1 MTSPREKFLALVEHR
16 ETGRDHGVFRSPT
29 RDDRNMSGTWR
40 ETDDGRLL
48 IYDHGGDSVHQ
59 ILAAIGLELAD
70 LFPEPVGGRINSER
84 RPFNAAD
91 CLRAVAFEGTV
102 VLASGAAM
110 LAGEPFD
117 RERLVLALER
127 INAALAAAGIEVR
140 HG

>member
-1 MTSPREKFLALVEHR
+1 MTSPREKFLSLVKHR
-16 ETGRDHGVFRSPT
+16 ETGRDHGVFYVPT
-29 RDDRNMSGTWR
+29 RDDLNASGTWR
-40 ETDDGRLL
+40 ETSDGRLL
-48 IYDHGGDSVHQ
+48 IFDHGGDSASE
-59 ILAAIGLELAD
+59 ILAAIGLELSD
-70 LFPEPVGGRINSER
+70 LYPEPVAGHRKRDSH
-84 RPFNAAD
+84 PFNAAD

-117 RERLVLALER
+117 RDRLVLALER